1 MSKTFGTQIET
12 NLVVAVLGGA
22 VATTVIATQL
32 AAGNL
37 SGEGVMQNLMTVG
50 APAAVGGLV
59 ASLAIPLSH
68 ASAKSDLRRG
78 LIAGTATV
86 SLLVAT
92 GAIPYL
98 LDAQMGVLFATVAAG
113 TMIGDYVS
121 NLVGSK

>member
-1 MSKTFGTQIET
+1 MDKTTLGAKIET
-12 NLVVAVLGGA
+12 NLVVAVLAGS

-50 APAAVGGLV
+50 APSAVGGLV
-59 ASLAIPLSH
+59 ASLAIPLSN
-68 ASAKSDLRRG
+68 ASPKADMRRG
-78 LIAGTATV
+78 LIAGAATV
-86 SLLVAT
+86 TVLVAT

-98 LDAQMGVLFATVAAG
+98 LDTQMAVLFGTVAAG

-121 NLVGSK
+121 NLTN